1 MKKYKNNHNK
11 KTTNENNLPTL
22 NPFALKV
29 IKEADEKGYV
39 IVTGKTQ
46 KETKENILNFFK
58 LL

>member
-1 MKKYKNNHNK
+1 MKNNKKLTNTYKNF
-11 KTTNENNLPTL
+11 

-29 IKEADEKGYV
+29 IKETDEKGYV